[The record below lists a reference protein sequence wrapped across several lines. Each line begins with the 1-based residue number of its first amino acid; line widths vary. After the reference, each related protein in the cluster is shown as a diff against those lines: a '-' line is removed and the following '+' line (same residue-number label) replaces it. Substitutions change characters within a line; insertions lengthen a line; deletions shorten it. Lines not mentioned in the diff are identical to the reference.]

1 MSMYSNQITELVKR
15 VSHDHK
21 LQRTEDTSLLSEERY
36 PMDLN
41 PLFEGLSKPT
51 SLQDAASLLQWDRA
65 KASGVLDKVS
75 YEKAKVE
82 QNNLRRTLQLTPD
95 TDNPWEKVQYQD
107 WKDKVTLICLSAV
120 QKVVMIGINH
130 KNPLSWIYSP
140 KMVDPSKTKRNQ
152 DDNIEGLQY
161 LHPMLLNSPWEEP
174 AKLDDLLIDL
184 IRERDP
190 IITAQ
195 ALSTDPVESNK
206 GRTKIRADLAAMKQA
221 LRRIY
226 KLNSDTFHT
235 FLLDLIP
242 RAREGKSHLFTR
254 IKAERE
260 QHLVRQRVYRAATSG
275 TAVVL
280 TKRQAKAHSA
290 LHTLEFI
297 EQNYV
302 RNNENSVH
310 ILWTQILLHTR
321 EPMMN
326 IYNWV
331 VSFEQPLRR
340 LTQCQGSN
348 LDKAQHGRLRT
359 LIAKQITDAEKLKI
373 TTIDTALTADMVD
386 KGMYDLDDL
395 KTLLATHISRFDT
408 VYEPSANSRIMR
420 YLRTRAR
427 DFQIEPPAFSKAKNK
442 AKGKGK
448 TAPAQGAKR
457 PHPVPQR
464 QWRTPEQYVQVNNSC
479 TNAHCISM
487 NTAHTH
493 SFEDCR
499 NKAPRF
505 AMIGKGK
512 SNGKGK
518 GKDVKGRVKGGKGHP
533 KGKGL
538 RKGFKGGHASKG
550 AGASTSLQLPLQ
562 ATASSASATSSHTN
576 TAGVKCYFCHQT
588 GHYKSQC
595 PKWQTLRS
603 SPSYQHTRQQTPRLG
618 LIFDHLEDAVFAPD
632 QSCLWC
638 TDSLC
643 DGTNCASTFEPN
655 DFHDATVLFMQQLQP
670 LVANAKLDRPL
681 DSNPPLSRELMYT
694 RLAPDDWGDVTDD
707 TRHEHYD
714 QGYSED
720 AGNAYEEPYYESEQQ
735 HLEAEQHYQEPEQN
749 DPGTLHDE
757 HHDQGYGNGQES
769 TEQIEVEEARTES
782 EDDYHDE

>member
-1 MSMYSNQITELVKR
+1 MSMHANQITELVKR

-41 PLFEGLSKPT
+41 PLFEGLSRPT
-51 SLQDAASLLQWDRA
+51 SLQDAASMLQWDRT

-75 YEKAKVE
+75 YEKAKAE

-190 IITAQ
+190 ISTAQ

-427 DFQIEPPAFSKAKNK
+427 DFQIEPPAFSKAKHK
-442 AKGKGK
+442 VKGKGI
-448 TAPAQGAKR
+448 TAPAHGAKR
-457 PHPVPQR
+457 PHPAPQR

-518 GKDVKGRVKGGKGHP
+518 GKDVKGRVKGGKGNP

-681 DSNPPLSRELMYT
+681 DSNPPLSRELMFT

-749 DPGTLHDE
+749 DPGTLHNE

>member
-1 MSMYSNQITELVKR
+1 MSMHSNQITELVKR

-36 PMDLN
+36 PIDLN

-130 KNPLSWIYSP
+130 KNPLSWVYSP

-190 IITAQ
+190 ISTAQ

-427 DFQIEPPAFSKAKNK
+427 DFQIEPPAFSKAKHK
-442 AKGKGK
+442 VKGKGK

-518 GKDVKGRVKGGKGHP
+518 GKDVKGRVKGGKGNP

-681 DSNPPLSRELMYT
+681 DSNPPLSRELMFT

-749 DPGTLHDE
+749 DPGTLHNE

>member
-190 IITAQ
+190 ISTAQ

-427 DFQIEPPAFSKAKNK
+427 DFQIEPPAFSKAKHK
-442 AKGKGK
+442 VKGKGK

-518 GKDVKGRVKGGKGHP
+518 GKDVKVRVKGGKGNP
-533 KGKGL
+533 KGKGP
-538 RKGFKGGHASKG
+538 RQGFKGGHASKG

-681 DSNPPLSRELMYT
+681 DSNPPLSRELMFT

-749 DPGTLHDE
+749 DPGALHDE
-757 HHDQGYGNGQES
+757 HHDLGYGNGQES

>member
-1 MSMYSNQITELVKR
+1 MSMHSNQITELVR
-15 VSHDHK
+15 RISHDHK

-51 SLQDAASLLQWDRA
+51 SLQDAVSLLHWDRT
-65 KASGVLDKVS
+65 KASGVLDKTS
-75 YEKAKVE
+75 YEKAKTE

-95 TDNPWEKVQYQD
+95 TDNPWEKVRYQD
-107 WKDKVTLICLSAV
+107 WKDKITLICLSAV
-120 QKVVMIGINH
+120 QKVVMMGINH

-190 IITAQ
+190 ISTSQ
-195 ALSTDPVESNK
+195 ALSSDPAESNK
-206 GRTKIRADLAAMKQA
+206 GKSKIRADLASMKQA

-275 TAVVL
+275 TPVVL

-348 LDKAQHGRLRT
+348 LDKSQRERLRT

-373 TTIDTALTADMVD
+373 TTIDTTLTADMVD
-386 KGMYDLDDL
+386 KGTYELDDL

-408 VYEPSANSRIMR
+408 VYDPSANSRIMR

-427 DFQIEPPAFSKAKNK
+427 DFQIEPPAFSKAESKG
-442 AKGKGK
+442 KGKGK
-448 TAPAQGAKR
+448 TAPAQGTKR
-457 PHPVPQR
+457 LHSATQR
-464 QWRTPEQYVQVNNSC
+464 QWRTQEQYIQVTSAC
-479 TNAHCISM
+479 TNPHCISM

-499 NKAPRF
+499 NKVPRLT
-505 AMIGKGK
+505 MIGKGK
-512 SNGKGK
+512 SKGK
-518 GKDVKGRVKGGKGHP
+518 GKDVKGRVKGGKSTF
-533 KGKGL
+533 KGKGM
-538 RKGFKGGHASKG
+538 RKGIKGGSASKG
-550 AGASTSLQLPLQ
+550 TGASASLQLPLQ

-576 TAGVKCYFCHQT
+576 TAGIKCYFCHQT

-595 PKWQTLRS
+595 PKWQVLRS
-603 SPSYQHTRQQTPRLG
+603 SPSYQHTRQQTPRLSM
-618 LIFDHLEDAVFAPD
+618 IFDHLEDAVFAPD

-638 TDSLC
+638 TDSYC
-643 DGTNCASTFEPN
+643 DGTNCVSTFEPN

-681 DSNPPLSRELMYT
+681 DSNPPLSRELMLT
-694 RLAPDDWGDVTDD
+694 RLAPDDWGDVAAD
-707 TRHEHYD
+707 TRHEYYD
-714 QGYSED
+714 QGYSEE
-720 AGNAYEEPYYESEQQ
+720 AGNAYEEPYHESEQQ
-735 HLEAEQHYQEPEQN
+735 YPEAEQHYQEPEQN
-749 DPGTLHDE
+749 GPDTLYNE
-757 HHDQGYGNGQES
+757 HHDQEYGDGREN
-769 TEQIEVEEARTES
+769 TERVALEEARAES

>member
-1 MSMYSNQITELVKR
+1 MSMHSNQITELVKR

-75 YEKAKVE
+75 YEKAKAE

-107 WKDKVTLICLSAV
+107 WKDKITLICLSAV

-190 IITAQ
+190 ISTAQ

-427 DFQIEPPAFSKAKNK
+427 DFQIEPPAFSKAKHK
-442 AKGKGK
+442 VKGKGK

-518 GKDVKGRVKGGKGHP
+518 GKDVKGRVKGGKGNP

-681 DSNPPLSRELMYT
+681 DSNPPLSRELMFT

-749 DPGTLHDE
+749 DPGTLHNE

>member
-1 MSMYSNQITELVKR
+1 MSMHSNQITELVKR

-140 KMVDPSKTKRNQ
+140 KMVDPSKTKRNP

-190 IITAQ
+190 ISTAQ

-427 DFQIEPPAFSKAKNK
+427 DFQIEPPAFSKAKHK
-442 AKGKGK
+442 VKGKGI

-457 PHPVPQR
+457 PHPAPQR
-464 QWRTPEQYVQVNNSC
+464 QWRTPEQYVQVNNAC

-518 GKDVKGRVKGGKGHP
+518 GKDVKGRVKGGKGNP

-538 RKGFKGGHASKG
+538 RQGFKGGHASKG

-681 DSNPPLSRELMYT
+681 DSNPPLSRELMFT

-714 QGYSED
+714 QVYSED

-749 DPGTLHDE
+749 DPGTLHNE

>member
-1 MSMYSNQITELVKR
+1 MSMHSNQITELVKR

-65 KASGVLDKVS
+65 EASGVLDRVS
-75 YEKAKVE
+75 YEKAKAE

-130 KNPLSWIYSP
+130 KNPLSWVYSP

-190 IITAQ
+190 ISTAQ

-427 DFQIEPPAFSKAKNK
+427 DFQIEPPAFSKAKHK
-442 AKGKGK
+442 VKGKGK
-448 TAPAQGAKR
+448 TAPAQGAIR
-457 PHPVPQR
+457 RHPVPQH
-464 QWRTPEQYVQVNNSC
+464 QWRTPEQYVQVNNAC

-518 GKDVKGRVKGGKGHP
+518 GKDVKGRVKGGKGNP

-538 RKGFKGGHASKG
+538 RQGFKGGHASKG

-562 ATASSASATSSHTN
+562 ATASSASATPSHTT

-681 DSNPPLSRELMYT
+681 DSNPPLSRELMFT

-749 DPGTLHDE
+749 DPGTLHNE

>member
-65 KASGVLDKVS
+65 KASGVLDRVS
-75 YEKAKVE
+75 YEKAKAE

-120 QKVVMIGINH
+120 QKVVMIGIDH
-130 KNPLSWIYSP
+130 KNPLSWVYSP

-190 IITAQ
+190 ISTAQ

-427 DFQIEPPAFSKAKNK
+427 DFQIEPPAFSKAKHK
-442 AKGKGK
+442 VKGKGK

-512 SNGKGK
+512 GNGKGK
-518 GKDVKGRVKGGKGHP
+518 GKDVKGRVKGGKGNP

>member
-1 MSMYSNQITELVKR
+1 MSMHSNQITELVKR

-75 YEKAKVE
+75 YERAKVE

-190 IITAQ
+190 ISTAQ

-260 QHLVRQRVYRAATSG
+260 QHLVRQRVYIAATSG

-348 LDKAQHGRLRT
+348 LDKAQHGRLLT

-427 DFQIEPPAFSKAKNK
+427 DFQIEPPAFSKAKHK
-442 AKGKGK
+442 VKGKGK

-512 SNGKGK
+512 GNGKGK
-518 GKDVKGRVKGGKGHP
+518 GKDVKGRVKGGKGNP

-576 TAGVKCYFCHQT
+576 TAGVKCYFCHQI

-603 SPSYQHTRQQTPRLG
+603 STSYQHTRQQTPRLG

-681 DSNPPLSRELMYT
+681 DSNPPLSRELMFT

-707 TRHEHYD
+707 TRHEYYD

-720 AGNAYEEPYYESEQQ
+720 AENAYEEPYYESEQQ
-735 HLEAEQHYQEPEQN
+735 HSEAEQHYQEPEQN
-749 DPGTLHDE
+749 DPGTLHNE

>member
-1 MSMYSNQITELVKR
+1 
-15 VSHDHK
+15 
-21 LQRTEDTSLLSEERY
+21 
-36 PMDLN
+36 
-41 PLFEGLSKPT
+41 
-51 SLQDAASLLQWDRA
+51 
-65 KASGVLDKVS
+65 
-75 YEKAKVE
+75 
-82 QNNLRRTLQLTPD
+82 
-95 TDNPWEKVQYQD
+95 
-107 WKDKVTLICLSAV
+107 
-120 QKVVMIGINH
+120 
-130 KNPLSWIYSP
+130 
-140 KMVDPSKTKRNQ
+140 
-152 DDNIEGLQY
+152 
-161 LHPMLLNSPWEEP
+161 
-174 AKLDDLLIDL
+174 
-184 IRERDP
+184 
-190 IITAQ
+190 
-195 ALSTDPVESNK
+195 
-206 GRTKIRADLAAMKQA
+206 
-221 LRRIY
+221 
-226 KLNSDTFHT
+226 
-235 FLLDLIP
+235 
-242 RAREGKSHLFTR
+242 
-254 IKAERE
+254 
-260 QHLVRQRVYRAATSG
+260 
-275 TAVVL
+275 
-280 TKRQAKAHSA
+280 
-290 LHTLEFI
+290 
-297 EQNYV
+297 
-302 RNNENSVH
+302 
-310 ILWTQILLHTR
+310 
-321 EPMMN
+321 MMN

-427 DFQIEPPAFSKAKNK
+427 DFQIEPPAFSKAKHK
-442 AKGKGK
+442 VKGKGK

-464 QWRTPEQYVQVNNSC
+464 QWRTPEQYVQVNNAC

-518 GKDVKGRVKGGKGHP
+518 GKDVKGRVKGGKGNP

-538 RKGFKGGHASKG
+538 RQGFKGGHASKG
-550 AGASTSLQLPLQ
+550 AGAPTSLQLPLQ
-562 ATASSASATSSHTN
+562 ATASSASATPSHTT

-681 DSNPPLSRELMYT
+681 DSNPPLSRELMFT

>member
-1 MSMYSNQITELVKR
+1 MSMHSNQITELVKR

-75 YEKAKVE
+75 YEKAKAE

-190 IITAQ
+190 ISTAQ

-427 DFQIEPPAFSKAKNK
+427 DFHIEPPAFSKAKHK
-442 AKGKGK
+442 VKGKGK

-493 SFEDCR
+493 SFADCR

-518 GKDVKGRVKGGKGHP
+518 GKDVKGRVKGGKGNP

-681 DSNPPLSRELMYT
+681 DSNPPLSRELMFT

-749 DPGTLHDE
+749 DPGTLHNE

>member
-1 MSMYSNQITELVKR
+1 MSMHSNQITELVKR

-75 YEKAKVE
+75 YERAKVE

-190 IITAQ
+190 ISTAQ

-427 DFQIEPPAFSKAKNK
+427 DFHIEPPAFSKAKHK
-442 AKGKGK
+442 VKGKGK

-464 QWRTPEQYVQVNNSC
+464 QWRTPEQYVQVNNAC

-518 GKDVKGRVKGGKGHP
+518 GKDVKGRVKGGKGNP

-681 DSNPPLSRELMYT
+681 DSNPPLSRELMFT

-749 DPGTLHDE
+749 DPGTLHNE

>member
-1 MSMYSNQITELVKR
+1 MSMHSNQITELVKR

-75 YEKAKVE
+75 YEKAKAE

-190 IITAQ
+190 ISTAQ

-427 DFQIEPPAFSKAKNK
+427 DFQIEPPAFSKAKHK
-442 AKGKGK
+442 VKGKGK

-512 SNGKGK
+512 GNGKGK
-518 GKDVKGRVKGGKGHP
+518 GKDVKGRVKGGKGNP

-681 DSNPPLSRELMYT
+681 DSNPPLSRELMFT

-749 DPGTLHDE
+749 DPGTLHNE

>member
-1 MSMYSNQITELVKR
+1 MSMHSNQITELVKR

-75 YEKAKVE
+75 YEKAKAE

-190 IITAQ
+190 ISTAQ

-427 DFQIEPPAFSKAKNK
+427 DFHIEPPAFSKAKHK
-442 AKGKGK
+442 VKGKGK

-464 QWRTPEQYVQVNNSC
+464 QWRTPEQYVQVNNAC

-518 GKDVKGRVKGGKGHP
+518 GKDVKGRVKGGKGNP

-681 DSNPPLSRELMYT
+681 DSNPPLSRELMFT

-749 DPGTLHDE
+749 DPGTLHNE

>member
-1 MSMYSNQITELVKR
+1 MSMHSNQITELVKR

-130 KNPLSWIYSP
+130 KNPLSWVYSP

-190 IITAQ
+190 ISTAQ

-427 DFQIEPPAFSKAKNK
+427 DFQIEPPAFSKAKHK
-442 AKGKGK
+442 VKGKGK

-518 GKDVKGRVKGGKGHP
+518 GKDVKGRVKGGKGNP

-681 DSNPPLSRELMYT
+681 DSNPPLSRELMFT

-749 DPGTLHDE
+749 DPGTLHNE

>member
-1 MSMYSNQITELVKR
+1 MSMHSNQITELVKR

-51 SLQDAASLLQWDRA
+51 SLQDAASLLQWDRT

-75 YEKAKVE
+75 YEKAKAE

-120 QKVVMIGINH
+120 QKVVMIGISH

-152 DDNIEGLQY
+152 DDNIERLQY
-161 LHPMLLNSPWEEP
+161 LHPMLPNSPWEEP

-190 IITAQ
+190 ISTAQ

-427 DFQIEPPAFSKAKNK
+427 DFQIEPPAFSKAKHK
-442 AKGKGK
+442 VKGKGK

-512 SNGKGK
+512 GNGKGK
-518 GKDVKGRVKGGKGHP
+518 GKDVKGRVKGGKGNP

-538 RKGFKGGHASKG
+538 RKGFKGGHAPKG

-681 DSNPPLSRELMYT
+681 DSNPPLSRELMFT

-707 TRHEHYD
+707 TRHGHYD

-749 DPGTLHDE
+749 DPGTLHNE

>member
-1 MSMYSNQITELVKR
+1 MSMHSNQITELVKR

-51 SLQDAASLLQWDRA
+51 SLQDAASLLQWDRT

-75 YEKAKVE
+75 YEKAKAE

-190 IITAQ
+190 ISTAQ

-348 LDKAQHGRLRT
+348 LDKAQHWRLRT

-427 DFQIEPPAFSKAKNK
+427 DFQIEPPAFSKAKHK
-442 AKGKGK
+442 VKGKGK

-464 QWRTPEQYVQVNNSC
+464 QWRTPEQYVQVNNAC

-518 GKDVKGRVKGGKGHP
+518 GKDVKGRVKGGKGNP

-538 RKGFKGGHASKG
+538 RQGFKGGHASKG

-681 DSNPPLSRELMYT
+681 DSNPPLSRELMFT

-749 DPGTLHDE
+749 DPGTLHNE